1 LQDFK
6 GRIYLITKEK
16 GWFCPH
22 CPQTCPRRWNLKIH
36 IKRKHNGIGDPLEA
50 GLTSTNSTTSRFAP
64 HTGVSSRKEEQQRP
78 KKQIDLVDEMHE
90 TLRKMVEEKKKIIE
104 IQEFRR
110 QLFPSIQQ
118 PTILGDIP
126 IGSIPLPSFS
136 DWSSLT
142 ISLDDVIHALR
153 DNIIQLKGIV
163 CKSCLGSMIVPV
175 CRITETNKIIDPE
188 HFCDPKRI
196 AKIQEHGENERQ
208 IIIQDLHRKLPEEM
222 KKAVKVWTGNTTY
235 LISLQLKEINKNSIE
250 LTKIIHNDIDH
261 WTIRAMKEGQTVID
275 DNELLDFLKLGN
287 NNITTHTAKYFHL
300 NFQEESIPK
309 SCSYLMLISKIH
321 LGSSIINDL
330 KNQFFF
336 N

>member
-1 LQDFK
+1 M
-6 GRIYLITKEK
+6 E
-16 GWFCPH
+16 
-22 CPQTCPRRWNLKIH
+22 
-36 IKRKHNGIGDPLEA
+36 
-50 GLTSTNSTTSRFAP
+50 
-64 HTGVSSRKEEQQRP
+64 
-78 KKQIDLVDEMHE
+78 
-90 TLRKMVEEKKKIIE
+90 
-104 IQEFRR
+104 
-110 QLFPSIQQ
+110 
-118 PTILGDIP
+118 
-126 IGSIPLPSFS
+126 
-136 DWSSLT
+136 
-142 ISLDDVIHALR
+142 
-153 DNIIQLKGIV
+153 LKGIV
-163 CKSCLGSMIVPV
+163 CKTCLGSMIVPI
-175 CRITETNKIIDPE
+175 CRINETNKIIDPE

-235 LISLQLKEINKNSIE
+235 LISLQLKEINKNSID
-250 LTKIIHNDIDH
+250 LTKIIHNNIDH

-287 NNITTHTAKYFHL
+287 NSITTHTAKYFHL
-300 NFQEESIPK
+300 NFQEESIPQ